1 MSIALDRLAAILEQ
15 ELTIAEE
22 LENNLAA
29 QKQAIV
35 DWNVEALLG
44 QIAARESWLRLLGE
58 LEQKRSEFLNQSGMH
73 RALTTLRQLLA
84 DLPPNGPEFKRM
96 SDLQERTRAV
106 FSRLQA
112 DQQNLHGVMSH
123 ISAHVQ
129 EALGAL
135 TRPALSLYGESGV
148 VGIAPAASTLLQS
161 RV

>member
-1 MSIALDRLAAILEQ
+1 MSIALERLAAILDQ
-15 ELTIAEE
+15 ELTVAEE

-84 DLPPNGPEFKRM
+84 DLPPNAPEFKRM
-96 SDLQERTRAV
+96 SVLQDRTRAV
-106 FSRLQA
+106 FARLQA
-112 DQQNLHGVMSH
+112 DQQNLHSVMSH

-129 EALGAL
+129 DALGSL
-135 TRPALSLYGESGV
+135 TQPGLSLYGESG
-148 VGIAPAASTLLQS
+148 IAGNAPVASALLQS

>member
-1 MSIALDRLAAILEQ
+1 MNIALDRLAAILEQ
-15 ELTIAEE
+15 ELTVAEE

-44 QIAARESWLRLLGE
+44 QIAARESWLRLLSE

-84 DLPPNGPEFKRM
+84 DLPPNGPEFRRM
-96 SDLQERTRAV
+96 SDLQDRTRAV

-112 DQQNLHGVMSH
+112 DQQNLHSVMRH

-135 TRPALSLYGESGV
+135 TGPALSLYGESGV
-148 VGIAPAASTLLQS
+148 VGSAPAASALLQS

>member
-15 ELTIAEE
+15 EITVAEE
-22 LENNLAA
+22 LEHNLAA

-58 LEQKRSEFLNQSGMH
+58 LEQKRSEFLSQSGMPQ
-73 RALTTLRQLLA
+73 ALTTLRQLLA
-84 DLPPNGPEFKRM
+84 DLPPGAAEFSRM
-96 SDLQERTRAV
+96 SALRERTRAV
-106 FSRLQA
+106 FARLQA
-112 DQQNLHGVMSH
+112 DQQNLHSVMHH

-129 EALGAL
+129 DALGSL
-135 TRPALSLYGESGV
+135 TRPTLSLYGESGV
-148 VGIAPAASTLLQS
+148 AGGAPAASALLQS